1 MYSEKILNEFY
12 NPENY
17 GVIKGASGVGKVT
30 SEIGNE
36 IIKIYIKVED
46 EKVVEATFQAF
57 GGVVAIACGSIAAK
71 LINGKAVSSLSK
83 FTVNDLL
90 AVTGKI
96 EDEKM
101 YIVHSVVNAVRLA
114 GESYYNRS
122 AKDED

>member
-12 NPENY
+12 NPANF

-30 SEIGNE
+30 LDIGSE
-36 IIKIYIKVED
+36 IIKIYIKVEE

-57 GGVVAIACGSIAAK
+57 GGVVAIACGSVAAR
-71 LINGKAVSSLSK
+71 LINGKAVSTLSK
-83 FTVNDLL
+83 FAVSDLT
-90 AVTGKI
+90 AVVGKV
-96 EDEKM
+96 EDDQM
-101 YIVHSVVNAVRLA
+101 YIVHGVVNAVHLA